1 MINRIL
7 QLLVLASLT
16 QLPVAVSVQARQTAP
31 PNILFIA
38 VDDLNDWVSPLKGHP
53 QTITPNFDRLT
64 ESGTR
69 FTNAHCQAPLCG
81 PSRASLFTGLTPATT
96 GIYLHIDDNR
106 IRNASG
112 PAHRSTFLT
121 EWFEANGYTT
131 MGAGKLLHQG
141 AGANLLQQWGGHSSH
156 GPRPSENFKY
166 ESGGTSTDWGA
177 YPQRDSLMPDHRV
190 ASYGVEQL
198 NRSHDKPFFLALG
211 FNRPHVPFY
220 VPQKWFDRIDL
231 ETVETP
237 PYLENDLDD
246 APAISR
252 TIHNMPP
259 TPETE
264 WLIERDYWK
273 EVVQA
278 YLACVA
284 FVDHQLGRVLD
295 ALEASEHADNTIIV
309 LWSDHGYHLGE
320 KNIVAK
326 MTVYEE
332 STRVPLIFAGPG
344 IAVNATS
351 TRPVGLIDIY
361 PTLLELAGLPA
372 NPTNEGRSLVP
383 LLQDPEAEWEYPALT
398 YWGRNN
404 TAVRTERYRYIRYE
418 DGSEELYDRRSDPN
432 EWNNIADDPATAA
445 IRARLR
451 QHIPA
456 SQAPLSAESHFGWNS
471 YWRQKTNAA
480 KRNRFDRRNSWSY
493 WADSS
498 NPGSVTFQTGD
509 FMGRIAV
516 FEPFVYSFALNTW
529 FYLPEY
535 FLESGGTWAY
545 IMR

>member
-1 MINRIL
+1 MIKRIL

-16 QLPVAVSVQARQTAP
+16 QLPFNADGQTRQAGS

-38 VDDLNDWVSPLKGHP
+38 VDDLNDWVTPLKGHP
-53 QTITPNFDRLT
+53 QTNTPNFDRLA

-96 GIYLHIDDNR
+96 GIYLHINDNK
-106 IRNASG
+106 IKSASG
-112 PAHRSTFLT
+112 PANRSTFLT
-121 EWFEANGYTT
+121 DWFEAHGYTT

-141 AGANLLQQWGGHSSH
+141 AGANLLQQWAGHKSF

-166 ESGGTSTDWGA
+166 DSRGTSTDWGA
-177 YPQRDSLMPDHRV
+177 YPQRDSQMPDYKV

-295 ALEASEHADNTIIV
+295 ALEASEHADNTLIV

-361 PTLLELAGLPA
+361 PTLLDLAGLPA
-372 NPTNEGRSLVP
+372 NPTNEGRSLVR
-383 LLQDPEAEWEYPALT
+383 LLQDPEAEWEFSALT

-404 TAVRTERYRYIRYE
+404 TAVRSERYRYIRYE
-418 DGSEELYDRRSDPN
+418 DGSEELYDHKSDPN
-432 EWNNIADDPATAA
+432 EWHNIADDPATAA

-451 QHIPA
+451 QHIPV
-456 SQAPLSAESHFGWNS
+456 SQAPLSAESRFGWNS
-471 YWRQKTNAA
+471 YWRQKTNGAQ
-480 KRNRFDRRNSWSY
+480 KNRFDRENSWSY

-509 FMGRIAV
+509 FLGKIAV
-516 FEPFVYSFALNTW
+516 FEPFVYNFALDSW
-529 FYLPEY
+529 LYLPEY
-535 FLESGGTWAY
+535 FLESGGTWTY
-545 IMR
+545 VMH